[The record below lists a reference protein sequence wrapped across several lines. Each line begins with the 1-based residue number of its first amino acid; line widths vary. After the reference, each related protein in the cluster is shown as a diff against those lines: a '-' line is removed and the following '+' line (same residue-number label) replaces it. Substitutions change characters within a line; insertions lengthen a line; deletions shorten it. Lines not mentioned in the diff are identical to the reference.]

1 MTHPPVS
8 ARPPKEKGFPAE
20 LAVLAERSFLAIPWS
35 AFSSPQTEL
44 SSLLPFSL
52 FCCAFSSFLPFAL
65 FTTALL
71 FSSLLLS
78 PFSSLLSPLLLAFL
92 HSPSCRQLRRPRKGP
107 ETPDG
112 QTLDCQAP
120 GRARATAEKLPGP
133 PRVPRSRFGGVVPA
147 RGRPRR
153 PLLRRP
159 RKLWRPGS
167 PAGRNGS
174 TRRGLETGKRP
185 GNFCGSSGSLA
196 RALLGCLGSGGHSCS
211 CSVWVRFR
219 VSPLSSGI
227 P

>member
-35 AFSSPQTEL
+35 AFSSPQAEL
-44 SSLLPFSL
+44 SSFSPFLSSAAHFLP
-52 FCCAFSSFLPFAL
+52 SFLL
-65 FTTALL
+65 LSSQQL

-167 PAGRNGS
+167 PAGRDGS